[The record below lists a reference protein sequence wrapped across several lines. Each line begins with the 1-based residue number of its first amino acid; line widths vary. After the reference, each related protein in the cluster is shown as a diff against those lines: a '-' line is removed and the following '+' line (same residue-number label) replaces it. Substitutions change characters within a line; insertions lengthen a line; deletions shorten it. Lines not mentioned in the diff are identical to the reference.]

1 MIKYRSAF
9 YMFISAL
16 VVMLIMVSCST
27 DQEHSHDD
35 GQLWTCGMH
44 PEVILDQPGQ
54 CPKCGMNLVPLNK
67 QDTATVSEPMNTTA
81 KPDGERKI
89 LYWQAP
95 MNPSEIY
102 DKPGKSAMGMD
113 LVPVYED
120 QVNAGPTVVIDPTT
134 VQNMGVRS
142 SVVKRSDFSRSIRT
156 VGKLGYNEERTYVV
170 TSKISG
176 WIEKLYVDYT
186 GQKVN
191 RGQSLMEIYSP
202 DLVTTQQEYLL
213 ALKNKE
219 LTGDTKFNDIRD
231 GAQSLLQ
238 STRQRLLYWDIP
250 ESAIN
255 ELEQSGTVKKS
266 LVLPSP
272 ASGIVTHKNAVQGS
286 YVTQGAPLFQIADIS
301 TVWVMAS
308 IYDTD
313 LPWIRTGQE
322 AEIELSYLPGKKISG
337 HVSYIYPYVDE
348 KARDVKVRIEFP
360 NPGLDL
366 RPGMFANVS
375 LKTETIKNALVIN
388 SGSIIH
394 SGRRNVVFIVKDKG
408 HFEPREITVGEEGDG
423 GMVRVLTG
431 LNENDQIVTS
441 AQFLLDSES
450 RLQGVIQK
458 MLAERSAK

>member
-1 MIKYRSAF
+1 
-9 YMFISAL
+9 
-16 VVMLIMVSCST
+16 MLIMVSCSA
-27 DQEHSHDD
+27 DQEHGHND
-35 GQLWTCGMH
+35 GQLWTCGMD
-44 PEVILDQPGQ
+44 PEVIMDQPGQ
-54 CPKCGMNLVPLNK
+54 CPKCGMNLVPLK
-67 QDTATVSEPMNTTA
+67 KTDTASVTEKMNPTE

-95 MNPSEIY
+95 MNPDEIY

-134 VQNMGVRS
+134 IQNMGVRS
-142 SVVKRSDFSRSIRT
+142 SLVERTDFSRSIRT
-156 VGKLGYNEERTYVV
+156 IGKLGYNEERTYVV

-176 WIEKLYVDYT
+176 WIEKLYVDFT
-186 GQKVN
+186 GQKVYK
-191 RGQSLMEIYSP
+191 GQSLLEIYSP

-213 ALKNKE
+213 ALKSKA
-219 LTGDTKFNDIRD
+219 LVSDTKNTDIKN
-231 GAQSLLQ
+231 GAESLLQ

-255 ELEQSGTVKKS
+255 DLEQSGKVKKS

-286 YVTQGAPLFQIADIS
+286 YVNQGAPLYQIADIS
-301 TVWVMAS
+301 TIWVLAS

-313 LPWIRTGQE
+313 LPWIHVGQE
-322 AEIELSYLPGKKISG
+322 AEIELSYLPGKIISG
-337 HVSYIYPYVDE
+337 HVSFIYPYVDE

-360 NPGLDL
+360 NPGLEL

-394 SGRRNVVFIVKDKG
+394 SGRRDVVFVVQDKG

-423 GMVRVLTG
+423 GLVRVLTG
-431 LNENDQIVTS
+431 LNENDRIVTS